1 MPLSEYVSA
10 IRGMIGSRL
19 LILPGVTAVIV
30 DGAGRYLLARHV
42 AGDRWGFVGG
52 GIEPLED
59 PRAALRRE
67 VQEEL
72 GLQVD
77 IVAVLDSY
85 GGADLTNEYPNGD
98 VVSYVTTAYLCR
110 LAEQPPILEKAELS
124 AVGWFFPPEIKQL
137 DRFEWI
143 DRVIDDIRP
152 DLHRPDS
159 AQKASFHAIT

>member
-10 IRGMIGSRL
+10 IRGLIGSQL
-19 LILPGVTAVIV
+19 LILPGVTAVII

-67 VQEEL
+67 VKEEL
-72 GLQVD
+72 GLEVD
-77 IVAVLDSY
+77 IIAVVDSY

-110 LAEQPPILEKAELS
+110 LAEEPPILETEELS
-124 AVGWFFPPEIKQL
+124 AVGWFFPHEIKQL

-143 DRVIDDIRP
+143 DRVIDDIGP
-152 DLHRPDS
+152 SVNGLDS
-159 AQKASFHAIT
+159 VKTAPSHAIT